1 MFFILLY
8 LATQTA
14 LGSTDKPIRTQL
26 DDKSLHD
33 ATTESWF
40 SGLWFCITLWI
51 AGRKYKTFFYCDW
64 LDRERAEWTK
74 VKLELSKHIKTK
86 KKSFESPFDPSENNL
101 LSVEQLVIKLA
112 VCYLADWSRVMCFIR
127 SVFADDKNNQHFL
140 FSCNDGLATGLGY

>member
-51 AGRKYKTFFYCDW
+51 AGRKYKTFFTAIDW
-64 LDRERAEWTK
+64 IVREPNEP
-74 VKLELSKHIKTK
+74 KLSWSSVNIRPR

-112 VCYLADWSRVMCFIR
+112 VCYLIDWSRVMCFIR